1 MGPISERGAKL
12 GSDETAVYFQ
22 PFDEYR
28 MQDPKRTVVA
38 GHVYSQGDIEPFH
51 FTLADDK
58 AVVISKHGIRQL
70 LPHEYDRETSIWLER
85 HVETLLE
92 LIKDSPAELHPPYE
106 PSPLP
111 PSQAYR
117 FVKGVANKPKTHGTS
132 NARKRSS

>member
-1 MGPISERGAKL
+1 
-12 GSDETAVYFQ
+12 
-22 PFDEYR
+22 

-38 GHVYSQGDIEPFH
+38 GHVHSQGAIEPFH

-58 AVVISKHGIRQL
+58 AVVICKHGIRQL

-85 HVETLLE
+85 HVDTLLE
-92 LIKDSPAELHPPYE
+92 LIKDTPAELHPPYE
-106 PSPLP
+106 PSPV

-117 FVKGVANKPKTHGTS
+117 FVKGVVNKPKTHGTS